1 MTGRSTCR
9 WGAALAL
16 WATFA
21 AADGLDA
28 RLERALE
35 QAGGN
40 RAEIARALADAP
52 ADQQRGMRWLIAH
65 MPDDDLPRVG
75 ADFLLD
81 HCAGAY
87 EAWTGAPWRE
97 AVPEELF
104 FDAILPYASITE
116 PREAWRAVL
125 REHALP
131 LVKEA
136 ATPAQAAVLLNQ
148 KLFPLLNV
156 RYSTERERHDAGPLQ
171 TMRSGLASCSGL
183 SILLINACRAVG
195 VPARYAGIPAWPNTG
210 GNHAWVEIWD
220 HDWQFTGAA
229 EPTGDALNQ
238 GWFVER
244 ASRTPADHPLHAIYA
259 VTWTDTPVRLPVP
272 GRDGP
277 AAGIRAL
284 NVTERYRAFAG
295 PRPENRVPVRF
306 RIRRDGRRVARPLE
320 VTDAAGATVFSGTS
334 RDDRSDLNDHLTA
347 HLAPGASYTA
357 KTAQA
362 GPVVFTVAGEDQI
375 VDLVLDAGTEGP

>member
-1 MTGRSTCR
+1 MTGRDLFRC
-9 WGAALAL
+9 GAALAL
-16 WATFA
+16 WATGA

-40 RAEIARALADAP
+40 RAELARALAEAP
-52 ADQQRGMRWLIAH
+52 ADQQRGMRWLVAH
-65 MPDDDLPRVG
+65 MPADDLPRVN
-75 ADFLLD
+75 ADFLLH

-97 AVPEELF
+97 AVSEELF
-104 FDAILPYASITE
+104 LDAILPYASITE

-131 LVKEA
+131 LVREA
-136 ATPAQAAVLLNQ
+136 ASPSQAAVLLNQ

-210 GNHAWVEIWD
+210 GNHAWVELWD
-220 HDWQFTGAA
+220 HGWHFTGAA

-244 ASRTPADHPLHAIYA
+244 AARTRADHPLHAIYA
-259 VTWTDTPVRLPVP
+259 VTWTDTTARFPVP
-272 GRDGP
+272 GRGGP
-277 AAGIRAL
+277 DAGIRAF
-284 NVTERYRAFAG
+284 NVTERYRALAA
-295 PRPENRVPVRF
+295 PQPENRVTVRF
-306 RIRRDGRRVARPLE
+306 RIRRDGRRVAQPME
-320 VTDAAGATVFSGTS
+320 VTDASGATVFSGTS
-334 RDDRSDLNDHLTA
+334 RDERADLNDHLTA
-347 HLAPGASYTA
+347 PLTPGASYTA
-357 KTAQA
+357 TTAQA
-362 GPVVFTVAGEDQI
+362 EPVAFTVTGEDQM
-375 VDLVLDAGTEGP
+375 VDLMLEAGREAP